1 MLLWFGSF
9 GKNLID
15 ICGNRMKHRKFVI
28 QEHTTPRGIHWDL
41 MLESDGVLLTLR
53 LEEPPAVALERSIR
67 AQKIFD
73 HPIRFLT
80 YEGPVQ
86 QGTGQV
92 RIIDRGFYQD
102 RVQAGKS
109 WHLGFDGETLSG
121 DFLLTQIEDD
131 LWYFTC
137 ELRR

>member
-41 MLESDGVLLTLR
+41 MLESDGVLLTFR
-53 LEEPPAVALERSIR
+53 LEEPPAAVLEHAVQ

-73 HPIRFLT
+73 HPLRFLT

-86 QGTGQV
+86 QETGRV
-92 RIIDRGFYQD
+92 RIVDRGLYQD
-102 RVQAGKS
+102 RSQTNDS
-109 WHLGFDGETLSG
+109 WRLYFEGETLDG
-121 DFLLTQIEDD
+121 DFLLTQIEDA
-131 LWYFTC
+131 LWHFTC
-137 ELRR
+137 ERHR